1 MRIYIDYT
9 SVYLV
14 KASSFNVSLP
24 VAPGTHHV
32 TVQAWD
38 SAGVVL
44 KTSFTLTVGT
54 STASGCSASTV
65 GVTICSPAAGAT
77 LGSPVRVTAAA
88 KTSAS
93 RITAMRIY
101 VDNVS
106 KYLTNAG
113 TLDTSLSLP
122 AGTHNLV
129 VQAWDSSGAIFK
141 KAETITV
148 H

>member
-14 KASSFNVSLP
+14 KAASLNVSLP
-24 VAPGTHHV
+24 VASGTHHV

-38 SAGVVL
+38 SSGAVL
-44 KTSFTLTVGT
+44 KTSFTINVAT
-54 STASGCSASTV
+54 TASGCSASSL
-65 GVTICSPAAGAT
+65 GVTICSPTAGT
-77 LGSPVRVTAAA
+77 TVGSPVHVTAAA
-88 KTSAS
+88 KTSAT

-106 KYLTNAG
+106 KYLGSTS
-113 TLDTSLSLP
+113 TIDTSLSLA

-129 VQAWDSSGAIFK
+129 VQAWDSSGAVFK